1 MKNVSDLLKSES
13 FRENQ
18 LYPFLISKF
27 KIGTIPTDINE
38 FLDCFS
44 YDKENQ
50 SLSFCCKFGE
60 FEHEKIQVLLG
71 TSKAYFCDWSVSHLA
86 DKRDIYTFDFDYL
99 KIVIQQLDCIDR
111 INRLISIAGTFE
123 ISQVSAS
130 VLWDGGS
137 QVERIK
143 SKYEELEHVAQ
154 KRISQLENQER
165 KEQEE
170 YIL

>member
-27 KIGTIPTDINE
+27 KTGTIPTNINE
-38 FLDCFS
+38 FLNSFS

-50 SLSFCCKFGE
+50 VLKFCCKFSE
-60 FEHEKIQVLLG
+60 FEHEKIQVLFG
-71 TSKAYFCDWSVSHLA
+71 TSKARFDDWSVSYLA
-86 DKRDIYTFDFDYL
+86 DRRDIYTFNFDYL
-99 KIVIQQLDCIDR
+99 KIIIQQLDCIDR

-123 ISQVSAS
+123 ISQASAS

-143 SKYEELEHVAQ
+143 RKYEELEMTAQ
-154 KRISQLENQER
+154 ERISQLENQET
-165 KEQEE
+165 KT
-170 YIL
+170 L